1 MEEEEVWGRI
11 LGEWLSR
18 MQPAGP
24 EYLRATTAGR
34 ALFLGRAFIFR
45 KERTHAADKADFR
58 HSFRTKNIT
67 CFWSHSWRTRAWR
80 KTALLLLWYNH
91 LPANVVAALG
101 GLATC
106 VLCCCDLLPGNLRQP
121 MMGPP
126 GMVPMGAWCLCTAT
140 LLFYSVL
147 FLWRS
152 QASVW
157 VDALCIHQS
166 DKKLK
171 AAGMLSLGACLSQ
184 SDSLLVLWDSSWI
197 QRLWCVFELA
207 AFLKRHGNHAGH
219 RVAILPLFL
228 LVMYINHL
236 SVVAMML
243 ASLITPSDAPLVTSL
258 SSLCVVFI
266 LSFVVELL
274 VFNYYRKLQD
284 VTSQIQD
291 FRLQRATCY
300 CCDHNHPTDQPCD
313 RLALVECIRLWFGS
327 EEAFEQCVS
336 STVAGALKDKL
347 GQFPVPIWLLLSSS
361 AGWAWGFMDCIAA
374 QVRVGEYL
382 AASMIG
388 LDTISWM
395 FLYMPTGLT
404 FSVWLIRIVQRS
416 SCRHMWLLRWMM
428 CRISFMLFNLAY
440 VMIYKRWCHQVLG
453 SFPQGSVLFF
463 ASCLVPALA
472 AWHVRRRFAEW

>member
-1 MEEEEVWGRI
+1 M
-11 LGEWLSR
+11 
-18 MQPAGP
+18 
-24 EYLRATTAGR
+24 
-34 ALFLGRAFIFR
+34 
-45 KERTHAADKADFR
+45 
-58 HSFRTKNIT
+58 
-67 CFWSHSWRTRAWR
+67 
-80 KTALLLLWYNH
+80 LLLWYNH

-140 LLFYSVL
+140 LLFYSAPQLPFRLLNSMCVSLFPLDIFLSKAGLLTFCEVL

-184 SDSLLVLWDSSWI
+184 SNSLLVLWDSSWI

-313 RLALVECIRLWFGS
+313 RLALAPLP
-327 EEAFEQCVS
+327 AVS
-336 STVAGALKDKL
+336 
-347 GQFPVPIWLLLSSS
+347 
-361 AGWAWGFMDCIAA
+361 
-374 QVRVGEYL
+374 
-382 AASMIG
+382 
-388 LDTISWM
+388 
-395 FLYMPTGLT
+395 
-404 FSVWLIRIVQRS
+404 
-416 SCRHMWLLRWMM
+416 
-428 CRISFMLFNLAY
+428 
-440 VMIYKRWCHQVLG
+440 
-453 SFPQGSVLFF
+453 
-463 ASCLVPALA
+463 
-472 AWHVRRRFAEW
+472 